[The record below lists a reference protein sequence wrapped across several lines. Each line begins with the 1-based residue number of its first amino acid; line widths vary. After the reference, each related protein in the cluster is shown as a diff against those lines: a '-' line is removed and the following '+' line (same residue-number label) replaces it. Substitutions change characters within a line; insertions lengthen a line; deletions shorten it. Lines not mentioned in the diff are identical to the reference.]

1 MSYWDLQETLNTGV
15 LITCF
20 IHVSSIYAYPVIKWI
35 KITCNS
41 VIGQNWDAALSYFSF
56 SLPFFFFSPFLLS
69 HCSSI
74 YRGRKTTVLWKS
86 KWSISVPL
94 LMRWVCLLIPN
105 ATKAN
110 QVSSPQSKHSFCRE
124 QQAQIWNNL
133 ELIGSLQIQNN
144 THTENVEYCANC
156 AFDVHQYFGS
166 MIRSQMYINAIYSGV
181 GMKKKK
187 TEILTETIFEVCL
200 SLTASCKALCELD
213 LTNCRCRCSQL

>member
-41 VIGQNWDAALSYFSF
+41 IIGQNWDAAFSYFSF

-156 AFDVHQYFGS
+156 AMSWCTSVFWVYDQISDVHKCYLFWCRYEEKKDWNS
-166 MIRSQMYINAIYSGV
+166 HWNNIW
-181 GMKKKK
+181 GMPKPNS
-187 TEILTETIFEVCL
+187 IL
-200 SLTASCKALCELD
+200 
-213 LTNCRCRCSQL
+213 